1 MAAQAGHPGLSR
13 RHRLAER
20 GIDGQLLLLLP
31 AVVFVIGLFIY
42 PFLYGL
48 GLSFQPAKGGGPFAD
63 YQRFFTNARD
73 LLYSRVD
80 LDYVH
85 RRVRVLFDVVFRIAK
100 PAAAEHKRMLKIGIE
115 VRNEVVKSCIAKHK
129 FVTVIKDGRLSEI
142 WIGRKGTY
150 RTA

>member
-1 MAAQAGHPGLSR
+1 MSAQATHPGLSR

-63 YQRFFTNARD
+63 YQRFFTDAFQRD
-73 LLYSRVD
+73 TIWKTLRLS
-80 LDYVH
+80 
-85 RRVRVLFDVVFRIAK
+85 I
-100 PAAAEHKRMLKIGIE
+100 PAALFNVLAVGA
-115 VRNEVVKSCIAKHK
+115 SGAS
-129 FVTVIKDGRLSEI
+129 G
-142 WIGRKGTY
+142 W
-150 RTA
+150 